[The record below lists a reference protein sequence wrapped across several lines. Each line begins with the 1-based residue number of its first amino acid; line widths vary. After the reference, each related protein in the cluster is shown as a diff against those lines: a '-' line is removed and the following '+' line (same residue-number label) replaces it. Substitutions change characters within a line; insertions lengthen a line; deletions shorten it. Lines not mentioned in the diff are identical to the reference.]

1 MKLKLFKI
9 NIIFISGLA
18 ITSHAMDKKYT
29 LPKAQAINQCLTSKG
44 LHYFDEKTKISKNLG
59 GQTLTM
65 NQISQATNQHMNS
78 FCAYIQRPST
88 CAAMNLHK
96 DQIQSCLI
104 TKK

>member
-1 MKLKLFKI
+1 
-9 NIIFISGLA
+9 
-18 ITSHAMDKKYT
+18 MDKKYI

-59 GQTLTM
+59 GQTLTL

-88 CAAMNLHK
+88 CAAMNLRK
-96 DQIQSCLI
+96 DQIQSCLVA
-104 TKK
+104 KK